1 MIHVETDLRGDA
13 YRRLMGF
20 CFSRSDAVS
29 LTCDNTG
36 LPFKRNIRDL
46 RRRLRPWRLSTSSN
60 LRKRGKE
67 YDPWSSETA
76 DDRYFRADH
85 VRQFIE
91 DMYAPSEEVRAYICS
106 AEGIGDWAYPQRPV
120 DVRFFHAGRAWAECG
135 TDEGTFYCC
144 IRDHQREARL
154 LLNALNANYSWER

>member
-60 LRKRGKE
+60 LRKRGK
-67 YDPWSSETA
+67 
-76 DDRYFRADH
+76 
-85 VRQFIE
+85 
-91 DMYAPSEEVRAYICS
+91 
-106 AEGIGDWAYPQRPV
+106 
-120 DVRFFHAGRAWAECG
+120 
-135 TDEGTFYCC
+135 
-144 IRDHQREARL
+144 
-154 LLNALNANYSWER
+154 